1 MKKYRRLITV
11 PLWIL
16 LISNLPYISEIL
28 AIFIYATVSPPYCF
42 ITKDA
47 HFYACGSIKSINED
61 PYYNLYKH
69 KFPAAD
75 HTLNRCNK
83 TRDWRY
89 FFMWRTFLTDE
100 NWTAPYIEEPF
111 FIGPAY
117 HNDYDLNFNA
127 SPRPYRWNDVTKKW
141 EKTYN

>member
-47 HFYACGSIKSINED
+47 HYYKCGGIQEMSED
-61 PYYNLYKH
+61 PDYLSYK
-69 KFPAAD
+69 KMFPKED
-75 HTLNRCNK
+75 HTLYRCNRK
-83 TRDWRY
+83 RDWRY
-89 FFMWRTFLTDE
+89 FFMWRIFLTDK
-100 NWTAPYIEEPF
+100 NWSTPYIDEPF
-111 FIGPAY
+111 FLELYSGTGFDP
-117 HNDYDLNFNA
+117 
-127 SPRPYRWNDVTKKW
+127 SPRPYRWDDTLGQWVKITK
-141 EKTYN
+141 E